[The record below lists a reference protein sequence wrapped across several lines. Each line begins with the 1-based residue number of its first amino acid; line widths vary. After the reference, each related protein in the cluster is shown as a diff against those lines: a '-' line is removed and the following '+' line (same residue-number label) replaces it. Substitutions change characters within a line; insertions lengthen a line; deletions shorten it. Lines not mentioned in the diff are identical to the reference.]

1 MLQKERAMPITDIII
16 VSIIILAFITFAVA
30 LAWGDHQ
37 TREIARAS
45 RERALTGAR
54 VESLKKNIAAA
65 DAGHVA
71 AEKGKVAMKA

>member
-16 VSIIILAFITFAVA
+16 VSIIILAFVTFAVA

-37 TREIARAS
+37 TREIAQAS

-54 VESLKKNIAAA
+54 VVSLKRNIAAK

-71 AEKGKVAMKA
+71 AEKDNAAA